1 MEERRSDDELQTRLR
16 QQAAVAELGHRA
28 LAGGDIADLLH
39 EAVRR
44 VATELGAPFVSLVE
58 YSEQTG
64 CFVERASA
72 GLPRSTDEPFVARG
86 GEGQT
91 GFTLAAGEPVIVAEL
106 EEEGRFRPSRRLF
119 ALGARSSVSVP
130 IGSRARPFG
139 VLGASSRRARAF
151 SPDDANFLQGVGNTL
166 AAAIERARSE
176 THLLEEQQR
185 LETALGHASESEAR
199 FRELADS
206 APVLIWTADAR
217 GMIDF
222 INRGWL
228 EFTGRTHE
236 EETGDTR
243 VLGVHPDDAEGVRGS
258 WWRAFRRRV
267 PWERE
272 YRLRRSDGEYRWIVD
287 RGVPRFAG
295 EILVGW
301 VGTAT
306 DIHERKEMEEK
317 LARAAARDQ
326 EVAETLQ
333 RSLLPENLPRIDGV
347 QLQARYLP
355 AAQGTKIGG
364 DWYDAMELDD
374 GRVAVVVGDVV
385 GHGLRAATVMGQLR
399 NAFRA
404 YALVETSPAGTLA
417 RLNRLL
423 SKEDRDVMA
432 TALYLILDRDT
443 GEVVFSSAGHP
454 PALVVTREGSHF
466 LEGGR
471 SVPLGTADP
480 ATYRDETTVIEP
492 GSTMLLYTDG
502 LVERRDTPLDD
513 RLAQLATVADLADGD
528 LSDVCDQV
536 LQGILGGL
544 RPSDDVA
551 LLAVRPEPVAAG
563 ALMMRLPADPSALAP
578 LRRRVGRF
586 LQAAGA
592 SEQERFDIILTVSEA
607 AMNAIEHAYGP
618 GDAEFEL
625 EASAVGPM
633 VTLTVR
639 DRGSW
644 RERRGTE
651 RGRGLSIIEGMM
663 DDVEVTPGPRG
674 TSVRMRRRLGPA
686 SKAAAGLA
694 RSGAGSLGGQRV

>member
-1 MEERRSDDELQTRLR
+1 MKERRYDNELNTRLR

-28 LAGGDIADLLH
+28 LADAGVEDLMR
-39 EAVRR
+39 EAVRK
-44 VATELGAPFVSLVE
+44 VAAELRAPFVSLVE
-58 YSEQTG
+58 FSEARG
-64 CFVERASA
+64 GFVERASA
-72 GLPRSTDEPFVARG
+72 GLPGSPDEPFVPRG
-86 GEGQT
+86 ADGQT
-91 GFTLAAGEPVIVAEL
+91 GFTLGAGEPVIVDDL

-130 IGSRARPFG
+130 IGSRERRFG
-139 VLGASSRRARAF
+139 VLGASSRRAGDF
-151 SPDDANFLQGVGNTL
+151 SPDDANFLQGVANIL

-176 THLLEEQQR
+176 TRLLTEQRRLEEAFR
-185 LETALGHASESEAR
+185 HASEGEAR

-206 APVLIWTADAR
+206 APVLIWTADAD

-228 EFTGRTHE
+228 EFTGRTVE
-236 EETGDTR
+236 EETGDTW
-243 VLGVHPDDAEGVRGS
+243 VLGVHPDDSEGVGSS

-272 YRLRRSDGEYRWIVD
+272 YRLRRHDGEYRWIVG
-287 RGVPRFAG
+287 RGVPRFA
-295 EILVGW
+295 EEVLVGW

-306 DIHERKEMEEK
+306 DIHERKQMEEK
-317 LARAAARDQ
+317 LARAAARDH

-333 RSLLPENLPRIDGV
+333 RSLLPEKLPRIDGV
-347 QLQARYLP
+347 QLEARYLP
-355 AAQGTKIGG
+355 AAQGTRIGG
-364 DWYDAMELDD
+364 DWYDALELED

-404 YALVETSPAGTLA
+404 YALVETSPAATLA

-432 TALYLILDRDT
+432 TALYLIFDRDT
-443 GEVVFSSAGHP
+443 GKVVFSSAGHP
-454 PALVVTREGSHF
+454 PALVVTRDGPRF

-480 ATYRDETTVIEP
+480 ATYRDEAAVIES

-502 LVERRDTPLDD
+502 LVERRDTPLED
-513 RLAQLATVADLADGD
+513 RLAQLATVAGVAGGD

-551 LLAVRPEPVAAG
+551 LLAVRPEPVAPG
-563 ALMMRLPADPSALAP
+563 GLLMCLPADPSALAQ
-578 LRRRVGRF
+578 LRRRMGRF

-592 SEQERFDIILTVSEA
+592 SEQESFDIILTASEA

-625 EASAVGPM
+625 EAGAEGPV
-633 VTLTVR
+633 VTVTVR
-639 DRGSW
+639 DSGSW
-644 RERRGTE
+644 RERRGIE
-651 RGRGLSIIEGMM
+651 RGRGLSIIEGLM
-663 DDVEVTPGPRG
+663 DEVEVTPGPRG
-674 TSVRMRRRLGPA
+674 TSIRMRRRLRGP
-686 SKAAAGLA
+686 SGAATDLA
-694 RSGAGSLGGQRV
+694 RTGARTLRTQRA